1 MRESKTT
8 CDAAEREG
16 FHDEREAYMGYRLW
30 RIRDGQL
37 LSPANDTVWPPT
49 HALEARCEMDGV
61 RAALRLALVVL
72 VVGWIALLLLS
83 IRTWMV
89 GDVSAI
95 E

>member
-83 IRTWMV
+83 IERGWWET
-89 GDVSAI
+89 
-95 E
+95 